1 MQFDEYYLIRRYLK
15 YYDFITAYASHTRRY
30 DSAKAMV

>member
-15 YYDFITAYASHTRRY
+15 YYDFITAYASHTRCY
-30 DSAKAMV
+30 DHGKAMV